1 MTVLR
6 DLILL
11 VFVLG
16 GAVLGSQVPTF
27 TDAYGQRL
35 GGAVDEVRANVAQY
49 REIARSQDI
58 SFEEYRVRM
67 RDNSDPAVSNT
78 GTEIDR
84 QVAREDV
91 LSTHGAAF
99 AAAGVWTRPM
109 LLLTEGDPQ
118 ILRRTWEEWSYTL
131 TLDPRW
137 GLAGLFAGWL
147 LHALIGSLIAAVSG
161 PGGSRPRRRGGLRS

>member
-1 MTVLR
+1 MTILR

-35 GGAVDEVRANVAQY
+35 GGAVDEFRANVAQY
-49 REIARSQDI
+49 REIARSQGI

-84 QVAREDV
+84 QVAREGV
-91 LSTHGAAF
+91 LSAHGAAF
-99 AAAGVWTRPM
+99 AEAGVWTRPM
-109 LLLTEGDPQ
+109 LLLTEGDAQ
-118 ILRRTWEEWSYTL
+118 ILRRAWEEWSYT
-131 TLDPRW
+131 
-137 GLAGLFAGWL
+137 
-147 LHALIGSLIAAVSG
+147 LIGSLIAAVSG